1 LDIDDREELKQMKN
15 EIAVLTKEISEE
27 DRLWID
33 TKISEWYSRYLEV
46 EVNTRMRLTEG

>member
-33 TKISEWYSRYLEV
+33 TKISEWYSKIS
-46 EVNTRMRLTEG
+46 